1 MAHTSRFSLSTI
13 STESASANTLSQC
26 RMVFKSDYP
35 MKPPT
40 FKFLRPIHHPNIYPD
55 GRVCISILHEA
66 GHDEMS
72 GESAD
77 ERWSPLQTPDSILRS
92 ILVLLDSPEI
102 SSPANVDASVLYR
115 TDRAAFAARAHKEAE
130 LSKKDIPE
138 GFVMPTTF
146 EDAPPEKPEYDHD
159 FMYESADEDDFG
171 GSDSDVDLS
180 GDDEGDQEFDSEE
193 DQERTDDNE
202 DDLAEE
208 LTEKVK
214 AAQR

>member
-1 MAHTSRFSLSTI
+1 M
-13 STESASANTLSQC
+13 Q
-26 RMVFKSDYP
+26 FKSDYP

-40 FKFLRPIHHPNIYPD
+40 FKFLRPIYHPNIYPD

-115 TDRAAFAARAHKEAE
+115 TDRAAFAARARKEADM
-130 LSKKDIPE
+130 SKKDIPE
-138 GFVMPTTF
+138 GFAMPTTF
-146 EDAPPEKPEYDHD
+146 EDAPPEKAEYDHD
-159 FMYESADEDDFG
+159 FMYESAGEDDFG
-171 GSDSDVDLS
+171 GSDSDMELS
-180 GDDEGDQEFDSEE
+180 DEGEDQEFDSEE
-193 DQERTDDNE
+193 EQERTDDNE
-202 DDLAEE
+202 DDLAE
-208 LTEKVK
+208 KVK

>member
-1 MAHTSRFSLSTI
+1 MT
-13 STESASANTLSQC
+13 
-26 RMVFKSDYP
+26 FKSDYP

-40 FKFLRPIHHPNIYPD
+40 FKFLRPIYHPNIYPD

-66 GHDEMS
+66 GDDEMS

-102 SSPANVDASVLYR
+102 SSPANVDASVLFR
-115 TDRAAFAARAHKEAE
+115 TDREKYRERAKREAE
-130 LSKKDIPE
+130 LSRKDIPE

-146 EDAPPEKPEYDHD
+146 EDAPPEKAEYDHD

-171 GSDSDVDLS
+171 GSDSDMELS

-214 AAQR
+214 ASQR